1 MRILKRR
8 TNHAPLHD
16 EYLSYLTVAEA
27 REFRRVVEASFAR
40 AGHDV
45 TVHVDHVEDRRGTTF
60 GLWNIAAFCRGADP
74 SEWAGLIDE
83 HVQRVTTPPVGLGE
97 LAPEEAEAALYLRLV
112 EAGSVADAGRLA
124 YARPVAPGLLEVLA
138 VDLPDSVEP
147 LPREALPALGTLHDL
162 LERGR
167 ENLRALLS
175 GEDVTAQTITGPA
188 GPLTLVTSPSY
199 FTASLALVLPDTVE
213 RFTGEVDRGDGVLV
227 AVPDRHELLYLVID
241 DVRAADALEEMFGM
255 SRWAFEQAS
264 GPLSPNVFWV
274 HARSWEQVTT
284 LDGGKPAVSLREEL
298 ERVDG
303 RSAWSTASRPA
314 SGESPVERIAAALD
328 E

>member
-27 REFRRVVEASFAR
+27 REFRRIVEASFAR

-60 GLWNIAAFCRGADP
+60 GLWNIGAFCRGADP

-97 LAPEEAEAALYLRLV
+97 LTPDEVEAALYLRLV
-112 EAGSVADAGRLA
+112 DPGSVPDPDLLG
-124 YARPVAPGLLEVLA
+124 YARQVAPGLLEVLA
-138 VDLPDSVEP
+138 VDLPDSVVP
-147 LPREALPALGTLHDL
+147 LRRDDLVGLGTLREL

-167 ENLRALLS
+167 ENLRGLLA
-175 GEDVTAQTITGPA
+175 GEDTAAQTITGPG

-199 FTASLALVLPDTVE
+199 FTASLALVLPDAVE

-241 DVRAADALEEMFGM
+241 DRRAAEALEEMSAM
-255 SRWAFEQAS
+255 ARWAYDRAS
-264 GPLSPNVFWV
+264 GALSPEVFLV
-274 HARSWEQVTT
+274 RARRWEQVTSG
-284 LDGGKPAVSLREEL
+284 DEGKTHDSVRSGL
-298 ERVDG
+298 ERMIEQ
-303 RSAWSTASRPA
+303 SAWSTARPA
-314 SGESPVERIAAALD
+314 SGESPVDRIATALD